1 MRPVLPCPEEPIR
14 LPLHSLVPDLSTDYV
29 LCYNKTKCQMQP
41 PTARHPAERLTR
53 LNQIRRMTSK
63 VRNDTN
69 LPWYNQKG
77 RRSQKPPTNAR
88 LDLDRNECVVDSA

>member
-1 MRPVLPCPEEPIR
+1 M
-14 LPLHSLVPDLSTDYV
+14 H
-29 LCYNKTKCQMQP
+29 P

-77 RRSQKPPTNAR
+77 RRSQKPLSNAR
-88 LDLDRNECVVDSA
+88 LDLDRNECVVDSARASIHIHKTIEVRHKKRTS